1 MLCNFPYWLTLFR
14 RWFRST
20 AMDTL
25 DKLLNLL
32 FILLGNWKQTN
43 VNDNTDINIYDTN
56 IVNVLNCNL
65 TIDSADFSK
74 YSKRSKKSIYF
85 CWHFLSLF
93 DRSRCIITFRH
104 MDRRK
109 FWEIHLVSI
118 NGFQKQV

>member
-74 YSKRSKKSIYF
+74 YSKRS
-85 CWHFLSLF
+85 
-93 DRSRCIITFRH
+93 
-104 MDRRK
+104 
-109 FWEIHLVSI
+109 
-118 NGFQKQV
+118 